1 MTDTV
6 HLESDVAALAAEWD
20 DLALRLRAIPF
31 MYAGC
36 IEAWW
41 NAFGSGNLELVTVRR
56 GERLVGIVPL
66 QRRNR
71 RLRSPTNSESSDFG
85 LLAEDAAARATLTE
99 AVFARGGRLLEL
111 ERLDASGE
119 DARAL
124 RAAAGAHGYRLLE
137 RVVERAPYLEL
148 EGEFETYFRSRSKNL
163 TGSLRR
169 RRRRLDE
176 EGKVEIEVADGRDR
190 RTELLQEGYALE
202 DSGWKVDTAIA
213 SREDARK
220 FYDGLSDWAAERGIL
235 RLAFLR
241 LDGRAVA
248 FQLAL
253 EDDGV
258 FYYCKAGFDRA
269 FHRFSPGT
277 LLFGAL
283 LERAFEQRLR
293 RAEFLGA
300 DEPWKLEWT
309 DTVRELE
316 RFEAF
321 SPSVAGIAGW
331 AAERW
336 GRPAARRVGAGRLRS
351 LLRR

>member
-1 MTDTV
+1 VTDTV
-6 HLESDVAALAAEWD
+6 HLEGDLAGLATEWD
-20 DLALRLRAIPF
+20 DLALRLHAIPF

-41 NAFGSGNLELVTVRR
+41 NAFGSGDLELLTVRR
-56 GERLVGIVPL
+56 EGRLVGLVPL
-66 QRRNR
+66 QRRGG
-71 RLRSPTNSESSDFG
+71 RLRSPSNSESSDFG
-85 LLAEDAAARATLTE
+85 LLAEDGGARATLAE
-99 AVFARGGRLLEL
+99 AVFERGGRSLEL
-111 ERLDASGE
+111 ERLDAVSE
-119 DARAL
+119 DVHAL
-124 RAAAGAHGYRLLE
+124 RAAADAHGYRLLE
-137 RVVERAPYLEL
+137 RVMERAPYLQL
-148 EGEFETYFRSRSKNL
+148 DGEFDKYFRSRSKNL

-176 EGKVEIEVADGRDR
+176 EGTVEIEVADGREQR
-190 RTELLQEGYALE
+190 AELLREGYALE
-202 DSGWKVDTAIA
+202 DSGWKQDTAIA
-213 SREDARK
+213 SRGDARR
-220 FYDGLSDWAAERGIL
+220 FYDGLADWAAERGIL

-258 FYYCKAGFDRA
+258 FYYCKAGYDPA
-269 FHRFSPGT
+269 YHRFSPGT
-277 LLFGAL
+277 LLFAAL
-283 LERAFEQRLR
+283 LERAFDQGLR
-293 RAEFLGA
+293 QAEFLGA

-321 SPSVAGIAGW
+321 SPSVAGMAGW

-336 GRPAARRVGAGRLRS
+336 GRPAARGLGAGRLRG